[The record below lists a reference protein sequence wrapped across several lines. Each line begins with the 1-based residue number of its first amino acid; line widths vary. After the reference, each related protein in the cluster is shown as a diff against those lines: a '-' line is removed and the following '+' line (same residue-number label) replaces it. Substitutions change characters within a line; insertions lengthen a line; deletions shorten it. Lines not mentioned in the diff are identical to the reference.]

1 MKLRVSIAVTGA
13 LTVLVLVPVAV
24 IIALGAYGSAIGGT
38 VRSASKSGAEI
49 NLTPSEGLPGS
60 PVHIE
65 GRKWPPRSEVAIFA
79 RRPEQRGDAR
89 RLSIARAV
97 SSRNGTFALDFVI
110 PTGLATG
117 RTSQL
122 LIEAESSGRGRS
134 FVVTS
139 PVAFELL
146 PFENELTVKV
156 VDSNSSLPLAGARV
170 EITNFLGETDS
181 QGVTGPEGTIKFDD
195 LSPGIVTAEA
205 GLLDYRRNRITLTVP
220 DSGAASTVVALAP
233 DPRKRLYFPVA
244 DPLDNGQIRVAGV
257 DRASA
262 LRSDSAV
269 SVPVTRPELP
279 ATRLISNLSYFIPV
293 QIEGDADSPGQRPPY
308 RLQSIVAYLSE
319 QDGMHFYRRPTSGPL
334 AWYVGTSARGEILL
348 VAEDPLS
355 VVQFEL
361 RAINPRTGGSRLLRS
376 DISIHDVRP
385 VASLDGTRYFF
396 VNRFRRRIEAVNIES
411 GQSIAS
417 IGGVPRHILRAASN
431 PSGTRVYL
439 LAFDGGIFVVDIDA
453 GSIHGPIAKVPGAT
467 WLASDKTGQRLFLV
481 GPGLEALVVVDLDQA
496 QSIHMAPLNR
506 GAYWVW
512 PDPEGPF
519 IFMGQPRG
527 SEITML
533 NADTLQSIGRVTL
546 K

>member
-1 MKLRVSIAVTGA
+1 MKLRVSIAATA
-13 LTVLVLVPVAV
+13 VLAVVVLAPVAV

-38 VRSASKSGAEI
+38 VKSVSESGAEI

-60 PVHIE
+60 PVRIE

-79 RRPEQRGDAR
+79 RRPEQRDSVP
-89 RLSIARAV
+89 RLAIARAI
-97 SSRNGTFALDFVI
+97 SSRNGAFALDFVI
-110 PTGLATG
+110 PTGLATV

-122 LIEAESSGRGRS
+122 LIEAESSGPGRS
-134 FVVTS
+134 FVGTS
-139 PVAFELL
+139 PVVFELL
-146 PFENELTVKV
+146 PFQIELIVKV
-156 VDSNSSLPLAGARV
+156 VDSSSSLPLSGVRV
-170 EITNFLGETDS
+170 EITNFVGTTDS
-181 QGVTGPEGTIKFDD
+181 QGVTDSEGTIKFDD
-195 LSPGIVTAEA
+195 LSPGIVTVEA
-205 GLLDYRRNRITLTVP
+205 GLLDYRRNHITLTMP

-233 DPRKRLYFPVA
+233 DPRRRLYFPVA
-244 DPLDNGQIRVAGV
+244 APLDNGQIRVAGL

-262 LRSDSAV
+262 LRSDSAI

-279 ATRLISNLSYFIPV
+279 ATRLISNLSYFIPM
-293 QIEGDADSPGQRPPY
+293 QIEGSEDSPGQRPPY
-308 RLQSIVAYLSE
+308 RLQSIVAYLGE
-319 QDGMHFYRRPTSGPL
+319 QHGMHFYRRPTSGPL
-334 AWYVGTSARGEILL
+334 AWYIGTSARGEILL

-355 VVQFEL
+355 VVRFEL
-361 RAINPRTGGSRLLRS
+361 RAIDPRTGGSRLLRR
-376 DISIHDVRP
+376 DISIHDVMP

-396 VNRFRRRIEAVNIES
+396 ANRFQRRIEAVDIES

-417 IGGVPRHILRAASN
+417 IHGVPRHILRAASN

-453 GSIHGPIAKVPGAT
+453 GSIDGPIAEVPGAT

-481 GPGLEALVVVDLDQA
+481 GSSLEVLVVIDLERP
-496 QSIHMAPLNR
+496 QSLRMVPLDE

-519 IFMGQPRG
+519 IFTGQPKG

-533 NADTLQSIGRVTL
+533 NADTLQLIGRVTL

>member
-1 MKLRVSIAVTGA
+1 MKLRVSVAAAAVLA
-13 LTVLVLVPVAV
+13 VLVSVPVAV

-38 VRSASKSGAEI
+38 VKSVSKSGAEI
-49 NLTPSEGLPGS
+49 KVTPSEGPPGS
-60 PVHIE
+60 PVRIE

-79 RRPEQRGDAR
+79 RRSEQRGDAR
-89 RLSIARAV
+89 RLSIARAI
-97 SSRNGTFALDFVI
+97 SSRNGAFALDLVI
-110 PTGLATG
+110 PIGLATG

-122 LIEAESSGRGRS
+122 LIEAESSGPDRS
-134 FVVTS
+134 FVGTS
-139 PVAFELL
+139 PVVFELL
-146 PFENELTVKV
+146 PFQNELIVKV
-156 VDSNSSLPLAGARV
+156 IDSSSSLPLSGVRV
-170 EITNFLGETDS
+170 EITNFVGATDS
-181 QGVTGPEGTIKFDD
+181 QGVTGSEGTIRFDD
-195 LSPGIVTAEA
+195 LSPGVVTVEA
-205 GLLDYRRNRITLTVP
+205 GLLDYRRNRITLAVP

-244 DPLDNGQIRVAGV
+244 DPLDNGQIRVAGI

-269 SVPVTRPELP
+269 SVPVTRSELP

-293 QIEGDADSPGQRPPY
+293 RIERSADSSGQRSPY
-308 RLQSIVAYLSE
+308 RLQSIIAYLSE
-319 QDGMHFYRRPTSGPL
+319 QHGMHFYRRQTSGPL

-355 VVQFEL
+355 VVRFEL
-361 RAINPRTGGSRLLRS
+361 RAIDPRTGGSRLLRR

-396 VNRFRRRIEAVNIES
+396 VNRFRRRIEAVDIES

-417 IGGVPRHILRAASN
+417 ISGVPRHTLRAASN

-453 GSIHGPIAKVPGAT
+453 GSVDGPIAKVPGAT

-481 GPGLEALVVVDLDQA
+481 GSSLEVLVVIDLERPQSLHMVPLDQ
-496 QSIHMAPLNR
+496 

-519 IFMGQPRG
+519 IFTGQPRG

>member
-1 MKLRVSIAVTGA
+1 MKLRVSIAATA
-13 LTVLVLVPVAV
+13 VLAVVVLAPVAV

-38 VRSASKSGAEI
+38 VKSVSESGAEI

-60 PVHIE
+60 PVRIE

-79 RRPEQRGDAR
+79 RRPEQLDSVP
-89 RLSIARAV
+89 RLAIARAI
-97 SSRNGTFALDFVI
+97 SSRNGAFALDFVI
-110 PTGLATG
+110 PTGLATV

-122 LIEAESSGRGRS
+122 LIEAESSGPGRS
-134 FVVTS
+134 FVGTS
-139 PVAFELL
+139 PVVFELL
-146 PFENELTVKV
+146 PFQIELIVKV
-156 VDSNSSLPLAGARV
+156 VDSSSSLPLSGVRV
-170 EITNFLGETDS
+170 EITNFVGTTDS
-181 QGVTGPEGTIKFDD
+181 QGVTDSEGTIKFDD
-195 LSPGIVTAEA
+195 LSPGIVTVEA
-205 GLLDYRRNRITLTVP
+205 GLLDYRRNHITLTMP

-233 DPRKRLYFPVA
+233 DPRRRLYFPVA
-244 DPLDNGQIRVAGV
+244 APLDNGQIRVAGL

-262 LRSDSAV
+262 LRSDSAI

-279 ATRLISNLSYFIPV
+279 ATRLISNLSYFIPM
-293 QIEGDADSPGQRPPY
+293 QIEGSEDSPGQRPPY
-308 RLQSIVAYLSE
+308 RLQSIVAYLGE
-319 QDGMHFYRRPTSGPL
+319 QHGMHFYRRPTSGPL
-334 AWYVGTSARGEILL
+334 AWYIGTSARGEILL

-355 VVQFEL
+355 VVRFEL
-361 RAINPRTGGSRLLRS
+361 RAIDPRTGGSRLLRR
-376 DISIHDVRP
+376 DISIHDVMP

-396 VNRFRRRIEAVNIES
+396 ANRFQRRIEAVDIES

-417 IGGVPRHILRAASN
+417 IHGVPRHILRAASN

-453 GSIHGPIAKVPGAT
+453 GSIDGPIAEVPGAT

-481 GPGLEALVVVDLDQA
+481 GSSLEVLVVIDLERP
-496 QSIHMAPLNR
+496 QSLRMVPLDE

-519 IFMGQPRG
+519 IFTGQPRG

-533 NADTLQSIGRVTL
+533 NADTLQLIGRVTL

>member
-1 MKLRVSIAVTGA
+1 MKLRVSIAATA
-13 LTVLVLVPVAV
+13 VLAVVVLVPVAV
-24 IIALGAYGSAIGGT
+24 IIALGAYGSAIGG
-38 VRSASKSGAEI
+38 SAKSVSESGAEI

-60 PVHIE
+60 PVRIE

-79 RRPEQRGDAR
+79 RRPEQRDDAP
-89 RLSIARAV
+89 RLAIARAI
-97 SSRNGTFALDFVI
+97 SSRNGAFALDFVI
-110 PTGLATG
+110 PTGLATV

-122 LIEAESSGRGRS
+122 LIEAESSGPGRS
-134 FVVTS
+134 FVGTS
-139 PVAFELL
+139 PVVFELL
-146 PFENELTVKV
+146 PFQIELIVKV
-156 VDSNSSLPLAGARV
+156 VDSSSSLPLSGVRV
-170 EITNFLGETDS
+170 EITNFVGTTDS
-181 QGVTGPEGTIKFDD
+181 QGVTDSEGTIKFDD
-195 LSPGIVTAEA
+195 LSPGIVTVEA
-205 GLLDYRRNRITLTVP
+205 GLLDYRRNHITLTMP

-233 DPRKRLYFPVA
+233 DPRRRLYFPVA
-244 DPLDNGQIRVAGV
+244 APLDNGQIRVAGL

-262 LRSDSAV
+262 LRSDSAI

-279 ATRLISNLSYFIPV
+279 ATRLISNLSYFIPM
-293 QIEGDADSPGQRPPY
+293 QIEGSEDSPGQRPPY
-308 RLQSIVAYLSE
+308 RLQSIVAYLGE
-319 QDGMHFYRRPTSGPL
+319 QHGMHFYRRPTSGPL
-334 AWYVGTSARGEILL
+334 AWYIGTSARGEILL

-355 VVQFEL
+355 VVRFEL
-361 RAINPRTGGSRLLRS
+361 RAIDPRTGGSRLLRR
-376 DISIHDVRP
+376 DISIHDVMP

-396 VNRFRRRIEAVNIES
+396 ANRFQRRIEAVDIES

-417 IGGVPRHILRAASN
+417 IHGMPRHILRAASN

-453 GSIHGPIAKVPGAT
+453 GSIDGPIAEVPGAT

-481 GPGLEALVVVDLDQA
+481 GSSLEVLVVIDLERP
-496 QSIHMAPLNR
+496 QSLRMVPLDE

-519 IFMGQPRG
+519 IFTGQPRG

-533 NADTLQSIGRVTL
+533 NADTLQLIGRVTL

>member
-1 MKLRVSIAVTGA
+1 MKLRVSIAATA
-13 LTVLVLVPVAV
+13 VLAVVVLAPVAV

-38 VRSASKSGAEI
+38 VKAVSESGAEI

-60 PVHIE
+60 PVRIE

-79 RRPEQRGDAR
+79 RRPEQRDSVP
-89 RLSIARAV
+89 RLAIARAI
-97 SSRNGTFALDFVI
+97 SSRNGAFALDFVI
-110 PTGLATG
+110 PTGLATV

-122 LIEAESSGRGRS
+122 LIEAESSGPGRS
-134 FVVTS
+134 FVGTS
-139 PVAFELL
+139 PVVFELL
-146 PFENELTVKV
+146 PFQIELIVKV
-156 VDSNSSLPLAGARV
+156 VDSSSSLPLSGVRV
-170 EITNFLGETDS
+170 EITNFVGTTDS
-181 QGVTGPEGTIKFDD
+181 QGVTDSEGTIKFDD
-195 LSPGIVTAEA
+195 LSPGIVTVEA
-205 GLLDYRRNRITLTVP
+205 GLLDYRRNHITLTMP

-233 DPRKRLYFPVA
+233 DPRRRLYFPVA
-244 DPLDNGQIRVAGV
+244 APLDNGQIRVAGL

-262 LRSDSAV
+262 LRSDSAI

-279 ATRLISNLSYFIPV
+279 ATRLISNLSYFIPM
-293 QIEGDADSPGQRPPY
+293 QIEGSEDSPGQRPPY
-308 RLQSIVAYLSE
+308 RLQSIVAYLGE
-319 QDGMHFYRRPTSGPL
+319 QHGMHFYRRPTSGPL
-334 AWYVGTSARGEILL
+334 AWYIGTSARGEILL

-355 VVQFEL
+355 VVRFEL
-361 RAINPRTGGSRLLRS
+361 RAIDPRTGGSRLLRR
-376 DISIHDVRP
+376 DISIHDVMP

-396 VNRFRRRIEAVNIES
+396 ANRFQRRIEAVDIES

-417 IGGVPRHILRAASN
+417 IHGVPRHILRAASN

-453 GSIHGPIAKVPGAT
+453 GSIDGPIAEVPGAT

-481 GPGLEALVVVDLDQA
+481 GSSLEVLVVIDLERP
-496 QSIHMAPLNR
+496 QSLRMVPLDE

-519 IFMGQPRG
+519 IFTGQPRG

-533 NADTLQSIGRVTL
+533 NADTLQLIGRVTL

>member
-1 MKLRVSIAVTGA
+1 MKLRVSIAATA
-13 LTVLVLVPVAV
+13 VLAVVVLAPVAV

-38 VRSASKSGAEI
+38 VKSVSESGAEI

-60 PVHIE
+60 PVRIE

-79 RRPEQRGDAR
+79 RRPEQRDSVP
-89 RLSIARAV
+89 RLAIARAI

-110 PTGLATG
+110 PTGLATV

-122 LIEAESSGRGRS
+122 LIEAESSGPGRS
-134 FVVTS
+134 FVGTS
-139 PVAFELL
+139 PVVFELL
-146 PFENELTVKV
+146 PFQIELIVKV
-156 VDSNSSLPLAGARV
+156 VDSSSSLPLSGVRV
-170 EITNFLGETDS
+170 EITNFVGTTDS
-181 QGVTGPEGTIKFDD
+181 QGVTDSEGTIKFDD
-195 LSPGIVTAEA
+195 LSPGIVTVEA
-205 GLLDYRRNRITLTVP
+205 GLLDYRRNHITLTMP
-220 DSGAASTVVALAP
+220 DSGAASTLVALAP
-233 DPRKRLYFPVA
+233 DPRRRLYFPVA
-244 DPLDNGQIRVAGV
+244 APLDNGQIRVAGL

-262 LRSDSAV
+262 LRSDAAI

-279 ATRLISNLSYFIPV
+279 ATRLISNLSYFIPM
-293 QIEGDADSPGQRPPY
+293 QIEGSEDSPGQRPPY
-308 RLQSIVAYLSE
+308 RLQSIVAYLGE
-319 QDGMHFYRRPTSGPL
+319 QHGMHFYRRPTSGPL
-334 AWYVGTSARGEILL
+334 AWYIGTSARGEILL

-355 VVQFEL
+355 VVRFEL
-361 RAINPRTGGSRLLRS
+361 RAIDPRTGGSRLLRR
-376 DISIHDVRP
+376 DISIHDVMP

-396 VNRFRRRIEAVNIES
+396 ANRFQRRIEAVDIES

-417 IGGVPRHILRAASN
+417 IHGVPRHILRAASN

-453 GSIHGPIAKVPGAT
+453 GSIDGPIAEVPGAT

-481 GPGLEALVVVDLDQA
+481 GSSLEVLVVIDLERP
-496 QSIHMAPLNR
+496 QSLRMVPLDE

-519 IFMGQPRG
+519 IFTGQPRG

-533 NADTLQSIGRVTL
+533 NADTLQLIGRVTL

>member
-1 MKLRVSIAVTGA
+1 MKLRVSIAATAVLA
-13 LTVLVLVPVAV
+13 VLVLVPVAV

-60 PVHIE
+60 PVRIE

-89 RLSIARAV
+89 RLSIARAI
-97 SSRNGTFALDFVI
+97 SSRNGAFALDFVI

-122 LIEAESSGRGRS
+122 LIEAESFGPGRP
-134 FVVTS
+134 FVGTS
-139 PVAFELL
+139 PVVFELL
-146 PFENELTVKV
+146 PFQIELIVKV
-156 VDSNSSLPLAGARV
+156 VDSSSSLPLSGVRV
-170 EITNFLGETDS
+170 DITNFVGTTDS
-181 QGVTGPEGTIKFDD
+181 QGVTDSEGTIKFDD
-195 LSPGIVTAEA
+195 LSPGIVTVEA
-205 GLLDYRRNRITLTVP
+205 GLLDYRRNHITLTMP

-244 DPLDNGQIRVAGV
+244 GPLDNGQIRVAGL

-279 ATRLISNLSYFIPV
+279 ATRLISNLSYFIPM
-293 QIEGDADSPGQRPPY
+293 QIEGSADSPGQRPPY
-308 RLQSIVAYLSE
+308 RLQSIVAYLGE
-319 QDGMHFYRRPTSGPL
+319 QHGMHFYRRPTSGPL
-334 AWYVGTSARGEILL
+334 AWYIGTSARGEILL

-355 VVQFEL
+355 VVRFEL
-361 RAINPRTGGSRLLRS
+361 RAIDPRTGGSRLLRR
-376 DISIHDVRP
+376 DISIHDVMP

-396 VNRFRRRIEAVNIES
+396 ANRFQRRIEAVDIES

-417 IGGVPRHILRAASN
+417 ISGVPRHILRAASN

-467 WLASDKTGQRLFLV
+467 WLASDKTGRRLFLV
-481 GPGLEALVVVDLDQA
+481 GSSLEVLVVVDLERPQSLRMVPLDQ
-496 QSIHMAPLNR
+496 

-519 IFMGQPRG
+519 IFTGQPRG

-533 NADTLQSIGRVTL
+533 NADTLQLIGRVTL